1 MPDKSGELLTQE
13 GAQRYIEYLKKAI
26 GWAEVI
32 YRGGMDGVDL
42 IATPTVV
49 GERLAVFGWSH
60 VAHVKTA
67 AITAITTILARIVPP
82 KNCLAS
88 LDRKTSITPGSMN
101 RNGTQWFLPLTQWF
115 LPL

>member
-1 MPDKSGELLTQE
+1 
-13 GAQRYIEYLKKAI
+13 
-26 GWAEVI
+26 
-32 YRGGMDGVDL
+32 MDGVDL

-49 GERLAVFGWSH
+49 DDRLAVFGWSH
-60 VAHVKTA
+60 VAMSKQRRRLQRSRPYSQESFLLK
-67 AITAITTILARIVPP
+67 I
-82 KNCLAS
+82 CLAS